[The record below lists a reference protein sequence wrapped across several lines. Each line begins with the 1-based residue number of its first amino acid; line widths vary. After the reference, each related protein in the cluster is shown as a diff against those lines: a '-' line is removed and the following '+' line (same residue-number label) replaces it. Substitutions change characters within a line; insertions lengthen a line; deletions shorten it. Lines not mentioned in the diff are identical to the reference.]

1 MFTSKKYEYYKFER
15 MLDMRAI
22 QLRRRGFISEIL
34 EKGAYRSIVINLV
47 YFLCGAVVS
56 HGAVFG
62 SYAPFGAAF
71 CAAVPYENAL
81 TASVGSVLGYILL
94 YPKGSFRY
102 VATIVTIFALRWM
115 LNDIEAISRSRVFA
129 PLVAMVPLVCTGS
142 VIVMVTYKGQMDIIM
157 CVIEA
162 LLAAVGAYFFS
173 QTIVLAAGSKGI
185 STYNQQEIA
194 CIVMT
199 ACIFLLSANSLTLGG
214 ISLGRILA
222 VTAVLF
228 CAYYGSV
235 AGGCIGGVA
244 TGIVFGIG
252 AADFGFVSACYSFGG
267 LMAGLFS
274 YIGRIGTV
282 SAFVIC
288 SSIVSLQDGVT
299 AQTASAFYETILASV
314 IFLAVPKEI
323 GNRISSFVTPHTDTS
338 NSEGLRRSVIMRLDF
353 ASNALKNISH
363 AVNAVAVKLKD
374 YYAADVDSV
383 YTKCVEENCSRCG
396 MRAFCWQDV
405 REKKEER
412 FSDLTPILRSCG
424 EVDGTDIKK
433 LFNKRC
439 CKSEE
444 MAQSVNS
451 HYDSYK
457 SFIAAEARVSQ
468 IRGVVAGQFS
478 GLGDILHDFKEEF
491 ESIES
496 YDIAASERVCA
507 LLKANGFVPVECSCR
522 IDRLGRMTV
531 ELELADTDRKLLKK
545 GNMVKEISK
554 TCGRTLEPPKMTAVS
569 NRVRAVFC
577 EKPRFDIQIGSA
589 QHVCSDGSLCGD
601 SFNYFNDGQGRFVS
615 VISDGMGTGGRA
627 AVDASMAVSIMS
639 KLLKVGFGYDCALS
653 VANSALMVKSQD
665 ESLATVDLVSLDLFS
680 GYAEIMKAGAP
691 ITFVRKGGR
700 ILRFEPTS
708 LPAGILTD
716 IKLTHDEVELDH
728 GDIIIMLS
736 DGAVS
741 ISDKWIGAMMRDFEG
756 DEVQELVNDIIDE
769 ATIGSK
775 LGRDDDITVIGIRVV
790 EN

>member
-1 MFTSKKYEYYKFER
+1 
-15 MLDMRAI
+15 MLNMRTI
-22 QLRRRGFISEIL
+22 QLRGRELIYDAFR
-34 EKGAYRSIVINLV
+34 KGAYKTIVLNLV
-47 YFLCGAVVS
+47 YFISGAIVS

-81 TASVGSVLGYILL
+81 SASLGSILGYIVL
-94 YPKGSFRY
+94 YPKSSFRY
-102 VATIVTIFALRWM
+102 AATVVTIFALRWM
-115 LNDIEAISRSRVFA
+115 LNDIKAISRNRLFA
-129 PLVAMVPLVCTGS
+129 PIVAMVPLACTGG
-142 VIVMVTYKGQMDIIM
+142 VIIM
-157 CVIEA
+157 VSYRGSSDVVMCLIEA

-173 QTIVLAAGSKGI
+173 QSILLASGSKGI

-199 ACIFLLSANSLTLGG
+199 ACIFLLSANSLTIGG
-214 ISLGRILA
+214 ISAGRILA

-228 CAYYGSV
+228 CAYYGAA

-252 AADFGFVSACYSFGG
+252 TEKFGFLSAFYSFGG

-274 YIGRIGTV
+274 YIGKIGTV
-282 SAFVIC
+282 TAFVVCGGI
-288 SSIVSLQDGVT
+288 ISLGGGVT
-299 AQTASAFYETILASV
+299 AQTATAFYEAVIASI

-323 GNRISSFVTPHTDTS
+323 GNRIASFVTPHTDTA

-353 ASNALKNISH
+353 ASKALKNISQ
-363 AVNAVAVKLKD
+363 AVNSVAAKLRD
-374 YYAADVDSV
+374 YYSEDIESV
-383 YTKCVEENCSRCG
+383 YSKSVENNCSRCG

-405 REKKEER
+405 KEKKEDR
-412 FSDLTPILRSCG
+412 FAELTPVLKSCG
-424 EVDGTDIKK
+424 EVDSSDIKK

-439 CKSEE
+439 CKAEE
-444 MAQSVNS
+444 MAESVNS
-451 HYDSYK
+451 NYESYK

-496 YDIAASERVCA
+496 YDVAASERVCA
-507 LLKANGFVPVECSCR
+507 LLKANGFVPIECSCR

-531 ELELADTDRKLLKK
+531 EIELADNDRKLLKK
-545 GNMVKEISK
+545 GNMVREISK
-554 TCGRTLEPPKMTAVS
+554 TCGRNLDSPKLTAVS
-569 NRVRAVFC
+569 NRLRAVFS
-577 EKPRFDIQIGSA
+577 EKAKFDIQIGSA
-589 QHVCSDGSLCGD
+589 QHICSGGTLCGD

-615 VISDGMGTGGRA
+615 MISDGMGTGGRA

-665 ESLATVDLVSLDLFS
+665 ESLATVDIVSMDLFS

-691 ITFVRKGGR
+691 ITFIRRSGK
-700 ILRFEPTS
+700 ILRYEPTS
-708 LPAGILTD
+708 LPAGILSD
-716 IKLTHDEVELDH
+716 IKFTHDEVELGH

-756 DEVQELVNDIIDE
+756 DEIQELVNNIIDE

-775 LGRDDDITVIGIRVV
+775 LGRDDDITVIGIRVI

>member
-1 MFTSKKYEYYKFER
+1 
-15 MLDMRAI
+15 MRAV
-22 QLRRRGFISEIL
+22 QLRGRELLSDIL
-34 EKGAYRSIVINLV
+34 DKGTYKAIIIQIV
-47 YFLCGAVVS
+47 YFICGAVVS

-71 CAAVPYENAL
+71 CAAVPYSNAL
-81 TASVGSVLGYILL
+81 IATVGSIIGYVLL
-94 YPKGSFRY
+94 YPQGSFRY
-102 VATIVTIFALRWM
+102 VATVITIFALRWM
-115 LNDIEAISRSRVFA
+115 LNDIEKISKSRLFA
-129 PLVAMVPLVCTGS
+129 PLVAMVPLVCTGG
-142 VIVMVTYKGQMDIIM
+142 VIILVSYKGQTDIIM
-157 CVIEA
+157 CLIEA

-173 QTIVLAAGSKGI
+173 QTVILAAGSKGI

-199 ACIFLLSANSLTLGG
+199 GCIFLLSANTLTVAG
-214 ISLGRILA
+214 ISVGRILA

-252 AADFGFVSACYSFGG
+252 STDFWFVTACYSFGG

-282 SAFVIC
+282 AAFLVC
-288 SSIVSLQDGVT
+288 SGIVSLQDGVT
-299 AQTASAFYETILASV
+299 AQAACVFYETVIASV
-314 IFLAVPKEI
+314 IFIFVPKDI

-338 NSEGLRRSVIMRLDF
+338 NSEGLRRSVIMRLDL
-353 ASNALKNISH
+353 ASTALKNISQ
-363 AVNAVAVKLKD
+363 AVNAVAVRLKD
-374 YYAADVDSV
+374 YYSADMESI
-383 YTKCVEENCSRCG
+383 YTKAMEENCSRCG

-405 REKKEER
+405 RERKEDR
-412 FSDLTPILRSCG
+412 FSDITPILKNCG
-424 EVDGTDIKK
+424 EVDGDDIKK
-433 LFNKRC
+433 LFNRKC

-444 MAQSVNS
+444 MAISVNRQ
-451 HYDSYK
+451 YESYK

-468 IRGVVAGQFS
+468 VRGVVAGQFS
-478 GLGDILHDFKEEF
+478 GLGDILSDFKQEF
-491 ESIES
+491 ESFES
-496 YDIAASERVCA
+496 YDIGASERVCA
-507 LLKANGFVPVECSCR
+507 ALKANGFVPIECSCR

-531 ELELADTDRKLLKK
+531 EIELADGDRKLLKK
-545 GNMVKEISK
+545 GNMIKEISRMS
-554 TCGRTLEPPKMTAVS
+554 GRSLQPPQITAVS
-569 NRVRAVFC
+569 NRCRATFC
-577 EKPRFDIQIGSA
+577 EKPKYDVQIGSA
-589 QHVCSDGSLCGD
+589 QHVCSNGNLCGD

-639 KLLKVGFGYDCALS
+639 KLVKVGLGYDCALS

-680 GYAEIMKAGAP
+680 GNVEIMKAGAP
-691 ITFVRKGGR
+691 VTFVKQGGR
-700 ILRFEPTS
+700 VIRIEPSS
-708 LPAGILTD
+708 LPAGILSD
-716 IKLTHDEVELDH
+716 VKLTHDDVELDD
-728 GDIIIMLS
+728 GDMIIMLS

-741 ISDKWIGAMMRDFEG
+741 ISDSWIGAMMRDFEG
-756 DEVQELVNDIIDE
+756 DEIQELVNDIIDE
-769 ATIGSK
+769 ATIGSR

>member
-1 MFTSKKYEYYKFER
+1 
-15 MLDMRAI
+15 MRTI
-22 QLRRRGFISEIL
+22 QLKGKSLISGVF
-34 EKGAYRSIVINLV
+34 EKGAYNSIVIQFV

-62 SYAPFGAAF
+62 SYAPFGASF
-71 CAAVPYENAL
+71 CAAVPYQNAL
-81 TASVGSVLGYILL
+81 SSTLGSILGYILL

-102 VATIVTIFALRWM
+102 VATVITIFALRWL
-115 LNDIEAISRSRVFA
+115 LNDIKTISTSRLFA
-129 PLVAMVPLVCTGS
+129 PLAAMIPLACTGA
-142 VIVMVTYKGQMDIIM
+142 VIVAVSYKGQTDIIM

-162 LLAAVGAYFFS
+162 LLAAVGAYFIN
-173 QTIVLAAGSKGI
+173 QTVILSAGSKGI

-194 CIVMT
+194 CIVMSG
-199 ACIFLLSANSLTLGG
+199 CIFLLSANSVTIAG
-214 ISLGRILA
+214 ISVGRILA

-228 CAYYGSV
+228 CAYYGAVS
-235 AGGCIGGVA
+235 GGCIGGVA

-252 AADFGFVSACYSFGG
+252 SENFGFVSACYSFGG
-267 LMAGLFS
+267 LMAGVFS
-274 YIGRIGTV
+274 YIGRLGTV
-282 SAFVIC
+282 ITFAVC
-288 SSIVSLQDGVT
+288 SGIISLRDGFT
-299 AQTASAFYETILASV
+299 AQTATAFYETLIASV
-314 IFLAVPKEI
+314 IFLFVPKEV

-338 NSEGLRRSVIMRLDF
+338 HSEGLRRSVIMRLDL
-353 ASNALKNISH
+353 ASNSLKNISQ
-363 AVNAVAVKLKD
+363 AVNAVAVRLKD
-374 YYAADVDSV
+374 YYSSDIDSV

-405 REKKEER
+405 REKKSER
-412 FSDLTPILRSCG
+412 FEQLTPILKNCG
-424 EVDGTDIKK
+424 TVDSSDIKK
-433 LFNKRC
+433 LFNKKC

-444 MAQSVNS
+444 MAQSINGN
-451 HYDSYK
+451 YESYK
-457 SFIAAEARVSQ
+457 CFIAAEARVSQ

-491 ESIES
+491 ESFET

-507 LLKANGFVPVECSCR
+507 YLKTNGFVPIECSCR

-531 ELELADTDRKLLKK
+531 ELELADADRKLLKK
-545 GNMVKEISK
+545 NNMVREISK
-554 TCGRTLEPPKMTAVS
+554 LCGRTLNPPQITAVS
-569 NRVRAVFC
+569 NRSRAMFS
-577 EKPRFDIQIGSA
+577 EKPKFDVQIGSA
-589 QHVCSDGSLCGD
+589 QHVCSNGSLCGD

-665 ESLATVDLVSLDLFS
+665 ESLATVDVVSLDLFS
-680 GYAEIMKAGAP
+680 GNAEIMKAGAP
-691 ITFVRKGGR
+691 ITFVRQSGKINR
-700 ILRFEPTS
+700 IEPTS
-708 LPAGILTD
+708 LPAGILSD
-716 IKLTHDEVELDH
+716 VKLTHDSITLGD
-728 GDIIIMLS
+728 GDIIVMIS

-741 ISDKWIGAMMRDFEG
+741 ISDKWIGAMMRDFDG
-756 DEVQELVNDIIDE
+756 DEIQNLVNDIIDE

>member
-1 MFTSKKYEYYKFER
+1 
-15 MLDMRAI
+15 MRTI
-22 QLRRRGFISEIL
+22 QLKGKSLISEVF
-34 EKGAYRSIVINLV
+34 EKGAYNSIVIQFV

-62 SYAPFGAAF
+62 SYAPFGASF
-71 CAAVPYENAL
+71 CAAVPYQNAL
-81 TASVGSVLGYILL
+81 SSTLGSIFGYILL

-102 VATIVTIFALRWM
+102 VATVITIFALRWL
-115 LNDIEAISRSRVFA
+115 LNDIKTVSTSRLFA
-129 PLVAMVPLVCTGS
+129 PLAAMVPLACTGA
-142 VIVMVTYKGQMDIIM
+142 VIVAVSYKGQTDVIM

-162 LLAAVGAYFFS
+162 LLAAVGAYFINR
-173 QTIVLAAGSKGI
+173 TVVLSAGSKGI

-194 CIVMT
+194 CIVMSG
-199 ACIFLLSANSLTLGG
+199 CIFLLSANSVTIAG
-214 ISLGRILA
+214 ISVGRILA

-228 CAYYGSV
+228 CAYYGAVS
-235 AGGCIGGVA
+235 GGCIGGVA

-252 AADFGFVSACYSFGG
+252 SENFGFISACYSFGG
-267 LMAGLFS
+267 LMAGMFS
-274 YIGRIGTV
+274 YIGRMGTV
-282 SAFVIC
+282 ITFAVC
-288 SSIVSLQDGVT
+288 SGIISLRDGFT
-299 AQTASAFYETILASV
+299 AQTATAFYETLIASV
-314 IFLAVPKEI
+314 IFLFVPKEV

-338 NSEGLRRSVIMRLDF
+338 HSEGLRRSVIMRLDL
-353 ASNALKNISH
+353 ASNSLKNISQ
-363 AVNAVAVKLKD
+363 AVNAVAVRLKD
-374 YYAADVDSV
+374 YYSSDIDSV

-405 REKKEER
+405 REKKSER
-412 FSDLTPILRSCG
+412 FEQLTPILKNCG
-424 EVDGTDIKK
+424 TVDSSDIKK
-433 LFNKRC
+433 LFNKKC

-444 MAQSVNS
+444 MAQSINDN
-451 HYDSYK
+451 YESYK
-457 SFIAAEARVSQ
+457 CFIAAEARVSQ

-491 ESIES
+491 ESFET

-507 LLKANGFVPVECSCR
+507 YLKTNGFVPIECSCR

-531 ELELADTDRKLLKK
+531 ELELADADRKLLKK
-545 GNMVKEISK
+545 NNMVREISK
-554 TCGRTLEPPKMTAVS
+554 LCGRTLNPPQITAVS
-569 NRVRAVFC
+569 NRSRAMFS
-577 EKPRFDIQIGSA
+577 EKPKFDVQIGSA
-589 QHVCSDGSLCGD
+589 QHVCSNGSLCGD

-680 GYAEIMKAGAP
+680 GNAEIMKAGAP
-691 ITFVRKGGR
+691 ITFVRQSGKINR
-700 ILRFEPTS
+700 IEPTS
-708 LPAGILTD
+708 LPAGILSD
-716 IKLTHDEVELDH
+716 IKLTHDNLTLGD
-728 GDIIIMLS
+728 GDIIVMIS

-741 ISDKWIGAMMRDFEG
+741 ISDKWIGAMMRDFDG
-756 DEVQELVNDIIDE
+756 DEIQNLVNDIIDE